1 MVLKCCGCAE
11 PRILVIGQCK
21 CRDGYYEKEEVCER
35 CGTGCQRCEFDS
47 SNDQVECRVC
57 AANAMNNG
65 DGTCS
70 CPPGYLLVE
79 VAGILYC
86 QQCARKCRECSG
98 EPDACEECVQPFLF
112 DEVNKECECPP
123 MTYEQ
128 QGQCPPCLSNYRD
141 CQDGSS
147 CGQCESGYVWNGTH
161 CDLNC
166 AETSAGSVAWDA
178 EIV

>member
-70 CPPGYLLVE
+70 CPASQLLSE
-79 VAGILYC
+79 VAGFLFCENCIS
-86 QQCARKCRECSG
+86 KCSSCSGSKDACDGCFAPFIHDANSREC
-98 EPDACEECVQPFLF
+98 
-112 DEVNKECECPP
+112 NCPEG
-123 MTYEQ
+123 MYEQ
-128 QGQCPPCLSNYRD
+128 TNRCLNCLGKCIR
-141 CQDGSS
+141 CQDGMS
-147 CGQCESGYVWNGTH
+147 CEKCEEGYLWDGELCQLDCPSMTYKSGDK
-161 CDLNC
+161 C
-166 AETSAGSVAWDA
+166 
-178 EIV
+178 